1 MTEYETILDN
11 QRKLIE
17 GFNKLIEVLESIRDG
32 SKISIRLEPLDKTN
46 PWAVWLEFLLH
57 GKIQIL

>member
-32 SKISIRLEPLDKTN
+32 SKISIRFEPLDKTN
-46 PWAVWLEFLLH
+46 S
-57 GKIQIL
+57 